1 MQSGSTCTPHMS
13 TERTIGWDLGGAHL
27 KVARLSHEGRVER
40 TIQLPCA
47 LWQGIDRLRRAI
59 DRALNEIGPAR
70 DHAITM
76 TGELT
81 DLFPNREA
89 GVAAILDTMSDCLP
103 GTRLRVYAGDAGFV
117 DPSAALT
124 QCWKIASANWRAT
137 AQLVATC
144 VPDAIVLDIGSTTTD
159 IVPVAGSRIRARGT
173 DDASRLASQELLYL
187 GVVRTPLMALS
198 ARWPFDGG
206 WTGICNEQFATTA
219 DVYRLTNELPTD
231 ADQHSTPDNGPK
243 DVEASARRI
252 ARMIGRDLEA
262 ASLDAWIRL
271 ADWLRTTQIELTEA
285 AITRIASAGYP
296 APDAPLVCAGA
307 GGFLARAIA
316 NRGGRASIDFAD
328 LLGCSPDVG
337 GVAACAPAVSVALLA
352 QRL

>member
-1 MQSGSTCTPHMS
+1 MPTDA
-13 TERTIGWDLGGAHL
+13 TIGWDLGGAHL
-27 KVARLSHEGRVER
+27 KAARLSHDGRIER

-47 LWQGIDRLRRAI
+47 LWQGIDRLRWAI
-59 DRALNEIGPAR
+59 DRALNDLGPAR
-70 DHAITM
+70 DHALTM

-81 DLFPNREA
+81 DLFSKREA
-89 GVAAILDTMSDCLP
+89 GVAAILGTMSDFLP
-103 GTRLRVYAGDAGFV
+103 GTRLRVYAGEAGFV
-117 DPSAALT
+117 EPPAALA
-124 QCWKIASANWRAT
+124 QYSKIASANWRAT

-159 IVPVAGSRIRARGT
+159 IVPVAGSRVRARGT

-206 WTGICNEQFATTA
+206 WTGICNEHFATTA
-219 DVYRLTNELPTD
+219 DVYRLTDELPTD
-231 ADQHSTPDNGPK
+231 ADLHATPDNGPK
-243 DVEASARRI
+243 DFDASARRL

-262 ASLDAWIRL
+262 ASRDAWIRL

-285 AITRIASAGYP
+285 AITRIASSGYP
-296 APDAPLVCAGA
+296 DRDAPLVSAGA

-316 NRGGRASIDFAD
+316 DRCGRMFVDFAEM
-328 LLGCSPDVG
+328 LGCSPDAGCVST
-337 GVAACAPAVSVALLA
+337 CAPAVSVALLA
-352 QRL
+352 RRL